1 MDIKLIL
8 MIIIIIIVVLY
19 PQIKKSIEHLII
31 DFLIIITF
39 ILIRI
44 PMYVYRK
51 IKRQKKNEENEQ

>member
-1 MDIKLIL
+1 MNILDLIF
-8 MIIIIIIVVLY
+8 IILIVVLY
-19 PQIKKSIEHLII
+19 PQIKKSIEQLII
-31 DFLIIITF
+31 DILIIITF